1 MMALLEIN
9 NLTKK
14 YGKFVALDGVNLSLG
29 EGKIVGLL
37 GPNGSGKTTLMK
49 CVAGLLTPDGGSITV
64 DGKPIGAETKKI
76 VSFLPE
82 RTYLRPTQTVASVLE
97 YFSLF
102 YEDFD
107 VSAAEKMLNVL
118 GVNKK
123 AELKTLSK
131 GTKEKVQLIAVM
143 ARRARLYLLDEPIG
157 GVDPAA
163 REFIIE
169 TILSRFKS
177 GATIVVSTHLIRDV
191 EEILD
196 EYVFVRGCRLGE
208 PGSAKEVHE
217 SGRTIDEIFREEFR
231 YSRPDA
237 GRNENVFEDF

>member
-82 RTYLRPTQTVASVLE
+82 RTYLRLTQTVASVLE

-143 ARRARLYLLDEPIG
+143 ARRARLYLLDEIG

-237 GRNENVFEDF
+237 GRCENVFEDF

>member
-1 MMALLEIN
+1 MALLEIN

-231 YSRPDA
+231 YSRSDA
-237 GRNENVFEDF
+237 GRCENVFEDF

>member
-1 MMALLEIN
+1 MALLEIN

>member
-1 MMALLEIN
+1 MVLLEIN

-29 EGKIVGLL
+29 EGKNVGLL

-237 GRNENVFEDF
+237 GRCENVFEDF

>member
-14 YGKFVALDGVNLSLG
+14 YGKFVALDGVSLSLG

-196 EYVFVRGCRLGE
+196 EYVSVRGCRLGE
-208 PGSAKEVHE
+208 PRSAKEVHE

-237 GRNENVFEDF
+237 GRCENVFEDF

>member
-64 DGKPIGAETKKI
+64 DGKTIGAETKKI

-237 GRNENVFEDF
+237 GRCENVFEDF

>member
-1 MMALLEIN
+1 MALLEIN

-29 EGKIVGLL
+29 EGEIVGLL

-237 GRNENVFEDF
+237 GRCENVFEDF

>member
-1 MMALLEIN
+1 MALLEIN

-123 AELKTLSK
+123 AELKALSK

-196 EYVFVRGCRLGE
+196 EYVFVRDCRLSE
-208 PGSAKEVHE
+208 PRSAKEVHE

>member
-1 MMALLEIN
+1 MALLEIN

-118 GVNKK
+118 GVNRK

>member
-231 YSRPDA
+231 YSWPDA

>member
-163 REFIIE
+163 REFIVE

-237 GRNENVFEDF
+237 GRCENVFEDF

>member
-1 MMALLEIN
+1 MVALLEIN

-14 YGKFVALDGVNLSLG
+14 YGRFVALDGVNLSLG

-231 YSRPDA
+231 YSRSDA
-237 GRNENVFEDF
+237 GRCENVFEDF

>member
-1 MMALLEIN
+1 MVLLEIN

-143 ARRARLYLLDEPIG
+143 ARRAILYLLDEPIG

-237 GRNENVFEDF
+237 GRCENVFEDF

>member
-123 AELKTLSK
+123 AELKALSK

-169 TILSRFKS
+169 TILSRFKG

-196 EYVFVRGCRLGE
+196 EYVFVRGCRLSE
-208 PGSAKEVHE
+208 PRSAKEVHE

>member
-1 MMALLEIN
+1 MALLEIN

-118 GVNKK
+118 GVNKN

-157 GVDPAA
+157 SVDPAA

-237 GRNENVFEDF
+237 GRCENVFEDF

>member
-1 MMALLEIN
+1 MALLEVN

-37 GPNGSGKTTLMK
+37 GPNGSGKSTLMK
-49 CVAGLLTPDGGSITV
+49 CIAGLLTLDGGSITV
-64 DGKPIGAETKKI
+64 DGKPLGVETKKI

-82 RTYLRPTQTVASVLE
+82 RTYLRSTQTVRDVLD
-97 YFSLF
+97 YFTLF

-107 VSAAEKMLNVL
+107 VSAADKMLNIL
-118 GVNKK
+118 GVNKE

-143 ARRARLYLLDEPIG
+143 ARRAKLYLLDEPIG

-163 REFIIE
+163 REFITE
-169 TILSRFKS
+169 TILSRFKD

-196 EYVFVRGCRLGE
+196 EYVFVNGCRLTE
-208 PGSAKEVHE
+208 PRSVKAVHE
-217 SGRTIDEIFREEFR
+217 AGKTLDEVFRDEFR
-231 YSRPDA
+231 YGGMTDW
-237 GRNENVFEDF
+237 RNGDVF

>member
-64 DGKPIGAETKKI
+64 DGKPIGAETKRI

-131 GTKEKVQLIAVM
+131 GTKEKVQLITVM

-237 GRNENVFEDF
+237 GRCENVFEDF

>member
-1 MMALLEIN
+1 MALLEIN

-49 CVAGLLTPDGGSITV
+49 CVAGLLTPDGGCITV

-237 GRNENVFEDF
+237 GRCENVFEDF

>member
-1 MMALLEIN
+1 MALLEIN

-196 EYVFVRGCRLGE
+196 EYVFVRGCRLSE
-208 PGSAKEVHE
+208 PRSAKEVHE

-237 GRNENVFEDF
+237 GRCENVFEDF

>member
-1 MMALLEIN
+1 MALLEIN

-196 EYVFVRGCRLGE
+196 EYVFVRGCKLGE

-237 GRNENVFEDF
+237 GRCENVFEDF

>member
-1 MMALLEIN
+1 MALLEIN

-177 GATIVVSTHLIRDV
+177 GATIVVSTHLIRGV

>member
-1 MMALLEIN
+1 MALLEIN

-14 YGKFVALDGVNLSLG
+14 YGKFVALDGVNLSLE

-237 GRNENVFEDF
+237 GRCENVFEDF

>member
-1 MMALLEIN
+1 MALLEVN

-49 CVAGLLTPDGGSITV
+49 CVAGLLTLDGGSITV
-64 DGKPIGAETKKI
+64 DGKPLGAETKKI

-82 RTYLRPTQTVASVLE
+82 RTYLRPTQTVESVLD

-107 VSAAEKMLNVL
+107 VAAAEKMLNVL
-118 GVNKK
+118 GVTKK

-143 ARRARLYLLDEPIG
+143 ARRAKLYLLDEPIG

-163 REFIIE
+163 REFIVE
-169 TILSRFKS
+169 TILSRFKD

-191 EEILD
+191 EDILD
-196 EYVFVRGCRLGE
+196 EYVFVRGCKLSE
-208 PGSAKEVHE
+208 PRSAEEVHR
-217 SGRTIDEIFREEFR
+217 SGMTIDEIFREEFR
-231 YSRPDA
+231 YSWSAA

>member
-1 MMALLEIN
+1 MALLEIN

-14 YGKFVALDGVNLSLG
+14 YGKFLALDGVNLSLG

-237 GRNENVFEDF
+237 GRCENVFEDF

>member
-1 MMALLEIN
+1 MALLEVN
-9 NLTKK
+9 NLTKR

-49 CVAGLLTPDGGSITV
+49 CVAGLLTPDGGSIIV

-237 GRNENVFEDF
+237 GRCENVFEDF

>member
-1 MMALLEIN
+1 MALLEIN

-143 ARRARLYLLDEPIG
+143 ARRARLYLLDEPTG

-237 GRNENVFEDF
+237 GRCENVFEDF

>member
-14 YGKFVALDGVNLSLG
+14 YGRFVALDGVNLSLG

-231 YSRPDA
+231 YSRSDA
-237 GRNENVFEDF
+237 GRCENVFEDF

>member
-1 MMALLEIN
+1 MMALLEVN

-163 REFIIE
+163 REFIVE

>member
-1 MMALLEIN
+1 MALLEVN
-9 NLTKK
+9 NLTKR

-37 GPNGSGKTTLMK
+37 GPNGSGKSTLMK
-49 CVAGLLTPDGGSITV
+49 CIAGLLTIDGGSITV
-64 DGKPIGAETKKI
+64 DGKPLGKETKKI

-82 RTYLRPTQTVASVLE
+82 RTYLRPSQTVGDVFD

-107 VSAAEKMLNVL
+107 LSAAEKMLKIL
-118 GVNKK
+118 GVNKE
-123 AELKTLSK
+123 AELKALSK

-143 ARRARLYLLDEPIG
+143 ARRAKLYLLDEPIG

-163 REFIIE
+163 REFIID
-169 TILSRFKS
+169 TILSRFKD

-196 EYVFVRGCRLGE
+196 EYVFVRGCKLSE
-208 PGSAKEVHE
+208 PKSAKEVHE
-217 SGRTIDEIFREEFR
+217 AGKTLDEIFREEFSYFR
-231 YSRPDA
+231 SA
-237 GRNENVFEDF
+237 TGRDENVF

>member
-123 AELKTLSK
+123 AELKSLSK

-237 GRNENVFEDF
+237 GRCENVFEDF

>member
-1 MMALLEIN
+1 MALLEIN

-231 YSRPDA
+231 YYRPDA
-237 GRNENVFEDF
+237 GRCENVFEDF

>member
-1 MMALLEIN
+1 MALLEIN

-82 RTYLRPTQTVASVLE
+82 RTYLRPMQTVASVLE

-237 GRNENVFEDF
+237 GRCENVFEDF